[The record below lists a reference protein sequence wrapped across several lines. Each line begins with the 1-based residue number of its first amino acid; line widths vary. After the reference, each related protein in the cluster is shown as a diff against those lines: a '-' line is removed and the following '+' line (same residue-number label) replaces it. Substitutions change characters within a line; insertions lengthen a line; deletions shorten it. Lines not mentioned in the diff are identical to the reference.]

1 MYGYS
6 WFVDLVCGLSVVVLI
21 NMLYEGMYGVFV
33 DCLCDVVYVDCVVV
47 VVL

>member
-21 NMLYEGMYGVFV
+21 NILYEGMDGVFV
-33 DCLCDVVYVDCVVV
+33 DELCDVIYVDLGVM
-47 VVL
+47 